1 MQEAAFDYA
10 PCHPESTVL
19 YQVVGQELETFLR
32 RQEERDHP
40 VPRFVEEEFRSFLDC
55 GILARGFLR
64 HRCQSCRCASG
75 SYLDGGAAAL
85 STEWYSLLREGR
97 RTIGP
102 AQAAPTAVYTS
113 TGDRFCATEPEWRCG
128 HREAVHWLL
137 DQQGNRT
144 GDEY

>member
-55 GILARGFLR
+55 GILARGSVIT
-64 HRCQSCRCASG
+64 H
-75 SYLDGGAAAL
+75 
-85 STEWYSLLREGR
+85 
-97 RTIGP
+97 
-102 AQAAPTAVYTS
+102 
-113 TGDRFCATEPEWRCG
+113 
-128 HREAVHWLL
+128 
-137 DQQGNRT
+137 
-144 GDEY
+144 